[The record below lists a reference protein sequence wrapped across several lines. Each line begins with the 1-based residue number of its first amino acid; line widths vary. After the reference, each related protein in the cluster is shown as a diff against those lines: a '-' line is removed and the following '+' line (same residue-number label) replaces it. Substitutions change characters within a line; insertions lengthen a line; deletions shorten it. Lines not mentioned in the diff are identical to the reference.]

1 MTDAHVKESDTLDP
15 HLKDRL
21 NKESDRPKEGY
32 VFCLACSHVL
42 AHAHDRLNIDGSHEH
57 VFSNPH
63 GFTHH
68 FGCYQEA
75 LGCAIEGPPVAADS
89 WFPGYLWRLA
99 MCADCGQHIG
109 WLFEH
114 DDYFYGLLV
123 DKIQTG

>member
-1 MTDAHVKESDTLDP
+1 MTGVHVKETEMLDP
-15 HLKDRL
+15 LLKERL
-21 NKESDRPKEGY
+21 RENDRPKEGY

-42 AHAHDRLNIDGSHEH
+42 AHANDRLDIDGSHEH
-57 VFSNPH
+57 SFSNPH

-75 LGCAIEGPPVAADS
+75 LGCAIEGPTVAADS

-99 MCADCGQHIG
+99 MCAECGQHIG
-109 WLFEH
+109 WLFEREDH
-114 DDYFYGLLV
+114 FYGLLI

>member
-1 MTDAHVKESDTLDP
+1 
-15 HLKDRL
+15 
-21 NKESDRPKEGY
+21 
-32 VFCLACSHVL
+32 VL
-42 AHAHDRLNIDGSHEH
+42 AHAQDRLNIDGSHKH

-63 GFTHH
+63 GFMHH
-68 FGCYQEA
+68 FGCYQDA
-75 LGCAIEGPPVAADS
+75 LGCAIEGAAVAADS

-114 DDYFYGLLV
+114 DDHFYGLLL

>member
-15 HLKDRL
+15 RLKTRL
-21 NKESDRPKEGY
+21 KESDRPKEGY

-63 GFTHH
+63 GITHH

-75 LGCAIEGPPVAADS
+75 LGCAIEGAPVAADS

-114 DDYFYGLLV
+114 DDHFYGLLV

>member
-1 MTDAHVKESDTLDP
+1 MTGVHVKETETLDP
-15 HLKDRL
+15 LLKERL
-21 NKESDRPKEGY
+21 KENDRPKEGY

-42 AHAHDRLNIDGSHEH
+42 AHANDRLDIDGSHEH
-57 VFSNPH
+57 SFSNPH

-75 LGCAIEGPPVAADS
+75 LGCAIEGPTVAADS

-99 MCADCGQHIG
+99 MCAECGQHIG
-109 WLFEH
+109 WLFEREDH
-114 DDYFYGLLV
+114 FYGLLI